1 MGCETLETFAADFI
15 VGDVESFE
23 FGGVENEG
31 IQMTFPIVVTLFA
44 KVVVLDDELPKFGI
58 GLEGIEDFDEALG
71 GDVIGFDFEGFDSAV
86 LL

>member
-1 MGCETLETFAADFI
+1 VGCKAFETFAADFI

-31 IQMTFPIVVTLFA
+31 IQMAFPIIVTLFA
-44 KVVVLDDELPKFGI
+44 EVVVLDDELPEFVI
-58 GLEGIEDFDEALG
+58 GLEGVEDFDEALG
-71 GDVIGFDFEGFDSAV
+71 GDVISFNFEGFDSGV

>member
-1 MGCETLETFAADFI
+1 MGREKFETFAADFI

-31 IQMTFPIVVTLFA
+31 IQMNFPIVVTLFA

-58 GLEGIEDFDEALG
+58 GL
-71 GDVIGFDFEGFDSAV
+71 
-86 LL
+86 